1 MSDRLGPHREQGMF
15 AKEAYLQAEP
25 IHSAARPAA
34 ARDQAYDLEFADA
47 IAGEL
52 TMAYRLAGYILAD
65 AAEAQDAVQEA
76 SVRSWRGW
84 PNLRDRDKFHSWF
97 SQILVNVCRTRLRQR
112 SRHRALDIDEVDVV
126 SGDPFRAALARD
138 TIGRALSVL
147 SPELRIVVVLR
158 YWGELSLAEIADHP
172 EITLSRRELLR
183 FILVETTKRSSQPRR
198 WRRLTTP
205 NPMGSSAST
214 GPPVCSFPAPIT
226 RKISPFT
233 SD

>member
-1 MSDRLGPHREQGMF
+1 MF

-25 IHSAARPAA
+25 IHSAARPAG

-52 TMAYRLAGYILAD
+52 AMAYRLAGYILAD

-158 YWGELSLAEIADHP
+158 YWGELSLAEIADRLRIP
-172 EITLSRRELLR
+172 VGTVKSRHHAALQALR
-183 FILVETTKRSSQPRR
+183 RR
-198 WRRLTTP
+198 IE
-205 NPMGSSAST
+205 
-214 GPPVCSFPAPIT
+214 PAEGGI
-226 RKISPFT
+226 R
-233 SD
+233 